1 MLMTYGTFV
10 FSLSTL
16 AYDQLQ
22 RQMAWRHAASER
34 IGARAARQYVGPG
47 EETIEL
53 QGTVVAELA
62 WDLLSL
68 DDLRR
73 LADTGLPQ
81 ALVEGTG
88 RVYGGYVI
96 TRLSETRKELFSDG
110 TPRLIDFQLQLT
122 RAEDTVQEGTGE
134 DS

>member
-16 AYDQLQ
+16 AYDRLQ
-22 RQMAWRHAASER
+22 RQMSWRHAASER
-34 IGARAARQYVGPG
+34 VGARAARQYLGPG
-47 EETIEL
+47 EETIDL

-68 DDLRR
+68 DDLRV
-73 LADTGLPQ
+73 LADAGLPQ

-96 TRLSETRKELFSDG
+96 TGLSETRREFFNDG

-122 RAEDTVQEGTGE
+122 RIEDAETRA
-134 DS
+134 